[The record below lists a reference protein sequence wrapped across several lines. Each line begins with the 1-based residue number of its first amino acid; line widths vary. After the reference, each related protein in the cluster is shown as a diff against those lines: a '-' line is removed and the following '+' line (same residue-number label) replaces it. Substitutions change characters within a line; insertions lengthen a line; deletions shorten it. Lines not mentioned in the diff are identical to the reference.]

1 MKRILFLGL
10 KKSGKTSII
19 LHLIYNKILFTIPTL
34 GLDTYKL
41 KINRKKF
48 ILNDVTGQ
56 DISLRLWDT
65 LYQYSD
71 AIVYTI
77 ESDDYLHDKSKN
89 IYTLISVLVEYNNPI
104 IIVVTNY
111 KKYNQQKIDSIKL
124 DIFAE
129 IYKYINKDIK
139 KINIINYDLV
149 NCKELKDWLFRL

>member
-48 ILNDVTGQ
+48 ILNDITGQ
-56 DISLRLWDT
+56 DLSLHLWDS

-111 KKYNQQKIDSIKL
+111 KKYNEQKIDSIKL

-149 NCKELKDWLFRL
+149 NSKQLKNWLFRL

>member
-10 KKSGKTSII
+10 KKSGKTSVI
-19 LHLIYNKILFTIPTL
+19 LHLIYDKILFTIPTL